1 MPAKSGKA
9 KADAGQHKRPK
20 EVERAPRKEGERPT
34 VAEIE
39 PLFSTYD
46 APKPDEAWFDEA
58 AADHAVEWI
67 ESLRHFKGRWAGSRF
82 YLMDWQRR
90 LVREVFGWKLDGA
103 RLYRNAY
110 VEAPRKSGK
119 TSLAAAIALYLAY
132 GDGEAAPEVFFAAY
146 DKDQAKLCYSTA
158 RFMLE
163 QDAELYAKT
172 TVYLSRSEMQ
182 LRDNPGGFLRCLSKD
197 SGKQFGLNPH
207 GLVFDELMTQKTRD
221 MWDALSTSQGAR
233 EQALQ
238 FNISTAGWDQLSIC
252 FEQHEL
258 VRQIGEGTVSDPTF
272 FGVVYGAPM
281 DADWTLEE
289 VWRAANPSLGET
301 ASLSFYRERAI
312 KATNQPTEQNAFRTL
327 LLSQWVGQ
335 AERFIP
341 MEAWDK
347 CDDEPPPPAQQQ
359 AFGGLD
365 LSATTD
371 MTAFVAATE
380 REGTIDVY
388 CRAFLP
394 AEGII
399 ERERRDRAPYRVWAE
414 QGFLDLTPGTTVDY
428 GAVRAA
434 VLEANDL
441 FDLVV
446 VEYDKWNATQI
457 VQELEDEGVRMED
470 LRQGFAS
477 QNTPCKELLRL
488 VMNTELAH
496 GGNPLLRWCASN
508 VAAKMDPAGNVKLD
522 KERSAHR
529 IDPIQALANAVDG
542 WIRFGRQKPKRSRYA
557 DDDGAVLVA

>member
-1 MPAKSGKA
+1 MPAKAGKD
-9 KADAGQHKRPK
+9 KADAGKHQRPK
-20 EVERAPRKEGERPT
+20 QVERAARKDRKRPT
-34 VAEIE
+34 VKEID

-46 APKPDEAWFDEA
+46 APKPADAHFDKA
-58 AADHAVEWI
+58 AADHAVQWI
-67 ESLRHFKGRWAGSRF
+67 EGLRHFKGRWAGSPF
-82 YLMDWQRR
+82 YLMAWQQR
-90 LVREVFGWKLDGA
+90 LVRELFGWKRGDA
-103 RLYRNAY
+103 RLYKNCY

-158 RFMLE
+158 RYMVE
-163 QDAELYAKT
+163 QDPELHSE
-172 TVYLSRSEMQ
+172 TVIYNSRSEML
-182 LRDNPGGFLRCLSKD
+182 LRDNPGGFLRCLSKE

-207 GLVFDELMTQKTRD
+207 GIVFDELMTQKTRD

-233 EQALQ
+233 EQSLQ
-238 FNISTAGWDQLSIC
+238 FNISTAGWDQLSVC

-258 VRQIGEGTVSDPTF
+258 VRQVSEGTVSDPSF
-272 FGVVYGAPM
+272 LGVVYGAPM
-281 DADWTLEE
+281 DSDWTDEE
-289 VWRAANPSLGET
+289 VWKAANPSLGET
-301 ASLSFYRERAI
+301 ASLDFYRERYT
-312 KATNQPTEQNAFRTL
+312 KAANQPTEQNAFRTL

-341 MEAWDK
+341 MEAWDR
-347 CDDEPPPPAQQQ
+347 CDDEPPEPAQQQ
-359 AFGGLD
+359 GFGGLD

-371 MTAFVAATE
+371 LTAFAVVTE
-380 REGTIDVY
+380 RNGTIDVY
-388 CRAFLP
+388 MKAFLP

-399 ERERRDRAPYRVWAE
+399 ERERRDRVPYRVWAE
-414 QGFLDLTPGTTVDY
+414 QGYLTLTPGTTVDY
-428 GAVRAA
+428 GAVRES
-434 VLEANDL
+434 VLEARDI

-457 VQELEDEGVRMED
+457 VAELEDEGVEMKD
-470 LRQGFAS
+470 LRMGFAS

-522 KERSAHR
+522 KDRSAHR
-529 IDPIQALANAVDG
+529 IDPVQALVNAIDG
-542 WIRFGRQKPKRSRYA
+542 WIRFGRQAPATSVYETRELA
-557 DDDGAVLVA
+557 AA